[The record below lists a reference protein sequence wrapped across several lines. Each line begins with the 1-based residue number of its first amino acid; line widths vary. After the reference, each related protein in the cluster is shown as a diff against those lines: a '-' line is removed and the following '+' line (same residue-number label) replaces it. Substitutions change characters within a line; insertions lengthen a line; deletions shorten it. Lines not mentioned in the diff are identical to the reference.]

1 MNTAPTVPI
10 LVDGKWSHPTTED
23 FNNVYNP
30 STAEVI
36 ARAPMCGRREVDVA
50 VEAAAKA
57 FPSWSRTPAPKRAS
71 VLFRYRALLEESFEE
86 LSRLVTR
93 ENGKTL
99 EEARGD
105 VRRGI
110 EGV

>member
-1 MNTAPTVPI
+1 MTETSTVPI
-10 LVDGKWSHPTTED
+10 LTGGRWSYPTVEN

-30 STAEVI
+30 STGEVI
-36 ARAPMCGRREVDVA
+36 ARAPMCGRREVDAA
-50 VEAAAKA
+50 VESATKA
-57 FPSWSRTPAPKRAS
+57 YVHWSRTPATKRAS
-71 VLFRYRALLEESFEE
+71 VLFRYRALLEERFDE

-105 VRRGI
+105 VR
-110 EGV
+110 